1 MVRVYPFLPPLGPDK
16 MSKRFVNQ
24 LVERENVDEI
34 FLVIEKQL
42 RANRSGN
49 LYLQL
54 RLADRTG
61 SLTAMMW
68 NANERVSQSFESG
81 DYLRVQGASQFYNGQ
96 LQLIL
101 TKVFSVDPGTVDE
114 SDFVVLGP
122 SEVESLFGG
131 LSDRLRRLENAHLR
145 SLAEAFLMD
154 EILVERFLK
163 APAGIKNHHAF
174 QGGLL
179 QHVVSL
185 MGVADRVADQYPRL
199 NRDLLVLGVLFHDLG
214 KVDELSYERD
224 MSYTTAGQLLG
235 HVMLGVEI
243 LEKKLR
249 QAEGLSGEPFPES
262 LAYHLKHLIL
272 SHHGEYEYGSPKL
285 PMTPEAMALHLIDNL
300 DAKLHQF
307 FQLIDEDANAESPW
321 TTYQPSLGRKILKSS
336 G

>member
-1 MVRVYPFLPPLGPDK
+1 MA
-16 MSKRFVNQ
+16 KRFVNQ
-24 LVERENVDEI
+24 LVERENVDEV

-68 NANERVSQSFESG
+68 NANDRVSQSFESG
-81 DYLRVQGASQFYNGQ
+81 DYVRVQGASQFYNGQ
-96 LQLIL
+96 MQLIL
-101 TKVFSVDPGTVDE
+101 TKVNSVDPATIHE

-122 SEVESLFGG
+122 AEVEQLLSNM
-131 LSDRLRRLENAHLR
+131 SDRLRQVEDVHLR
-145 SLAEAFLMD
+145 SLAEAFLVD

-163 APAGIKNHHAF
+163 APAGIKNHHAY

-199 NRDLLVLGVLFHDLG
+199 NRDLLLLGVLFHDLG
-214 KVDELSYERD
+214 KVEELSYDKD

-235 HVMLGVEI
+235 HVVQGVEL

-249 QAEGLSGEPFPES
+249 QAEELSGEPFPDS
-262 LAYHLKHLIL
+262 LSNHLKHLIL

-321 TTYQPSLGRKILKSS
+321 TTYQPSLGRKILKTSI
-336 G
+336 

>member
-1 MVRVYPFLPPLGPDK
+1 

-122 SEVESLFGG
+122 SEVETLFGG

-272 SHHGEYEYGSPKL
+272 SH
-285 PMTPEAMALHLIDNL
+285 
-300 DAKLHQF
+300 
-307 FQLIDEDANAESPW
+307 
-321 TTYQPSLGRKILKSS
+321 
-336 G
+336 